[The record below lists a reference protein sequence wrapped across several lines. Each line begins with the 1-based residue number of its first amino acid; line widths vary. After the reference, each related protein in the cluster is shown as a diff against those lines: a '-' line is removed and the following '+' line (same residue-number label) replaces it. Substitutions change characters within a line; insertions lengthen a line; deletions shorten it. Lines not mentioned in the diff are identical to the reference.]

1 MHVRAFLFLGLC
13 ARNSLTF
20 AALRPSDGPG
30 PRCQYYRSPS
40 SSPLGQPAVRILI
53 HAPARG
59 ATRSQCRIDG
69 VSIVSIH
76 APARGATQD
85 RDDLLAAMD
94 VSIHAPARGATRK
107 REFSGVHET
116 VSIHAP
122 ARGATYVAIR
132 QQKKPRR
139 FNPRTREGCD
149 IGILM
154 SFWKRPL
161 FQSTHPRGVRR
172 RHLLHCGHL
181 PPFQSTHPRGVR
193 PSYHTS
199 K

>member
-69 VSIVSIH
+69 VS
-76 APARGATQD
+76 T
-85 RDDLLAAMD
+85 